1 MSTDIAPE
9 LTRLAQRLH
18 GAQASVADITRVSSG
33 ASLETWSFDVVAT
46 GGGTPEE
53 TTDVRHPYVLRRR
66 AGALGL
72 HSIGPVGLDVEA
84 SLLQA
89 VSQFG
94 VLAPPLIH
102 VCDAV
107 DGLGE
112 AHVTRRIA
120 GESLGRKIVSD
131 ARFDS
136 VRSTLARQCG
146 EQLARIHATTGTERL
161 PLEDMDA
168 TAVLARY
175 EHTYREFGAHRPVLE
190 LAFQHLRKHAA
201 PFGRPVLLHG
211 DFRNGNLVVDPN
223 RGIAAVLDW
232 ELAHRGDPAEDL
244 GWLCVNS
251 WRFGA
256 TSNPVGGFGAYEDL
270 LSGYR
275 AAGGE
280 ELELCRVRY
289 WQAVGSLKWAVM
301 CLIMY
306 AGWATGKAASVE
318 RPIIGR
324 RVSEAEIDLLNLFE
338 AGL

>member
-1 MSTDIAPE
+1 MSTDLTAA
-9 LTRLAQRLH
+9 LTRLPKRLH
-18 GAQASVADITRVSSG
+18 GAQARVADVTRVSSG
-33 ASLETWSFDVVAT
+33 ASLETWSFDVVDA

-53 TTDVRHPYVLRRR
+53 TIDVRHPYVLRRR
-66 AGALGL
+66 AGAPAL
-72 HSIGPVGLDVEA
+72 HSIGLDVEA
-84 SLLQA
+84 ALLQA
-89 VSQFG
+89 AAQHG

-102 VCDAV
+102 LCDGV

-120 GESLGRKIVSD
+120 GETLGRKIVAD
-131 ARFDS
+131 ARFDA
-136 VRSTLARQCG
+136 VQSTLARQCG
-146 EQLARIHATTGTERL
+146 EQLARIHATAGTGRL
-161 PLEDMDA
+161 PLETLDA

-175 EHTYREFGAHRPVLE
+175 EQTYRGFGAHRPVLE
-190 LAFQHLRKHAA
+190 LAFQHLRTHA
-201 PFGRPVLLHG
+201 PPLERPVLLHG
-211 DFRNGNLVVDPN
+211 DFRNGNLVVDPE

-256 TSNPVGGFGAYEDL
+256 SSNPVGGFGAYADL
-270 LSGYR
+270 LSGYT
-275 AAGGE
+275 AAGGKE
-280 ELELCRVRY
+280 IPLNTVRY

-301 CLIMY
+301 CLVMY
-306 AGWATGKAASVE
+306 DGWAAGTAASVE

-324 RVSEAEIDLLNLFE
+324 RVSEAEIDLLNMFE